1 MNKLASEKYNI
12 LLIVLIFTIPLI
24 ALDMSYWLISTINN
38 DWEEKKQKKEAIQEA
53 ETLAVE
59 GNFSYELAVHFRD
72 FFKQIQNHAYL
83 DNINNTIL
91 TNLLKQSENNIF
103 ASPFPTY
110 NLYVFKI
117 FNYQD
122 FSLVEK

>member
-59 GNFSYELAVHFRD
+59 ANILFSD
-72 FFKQIQNHAYL
+72 CFKRLVKIV
-83 DNINNTIL
+83 
-91 TNLLKQSENNIF
+91 LLMLSKY
-103 ASPFPTY
+103 A
-110 NLYVFKI
+110 
-117 FNYQD
+117 
-122 FSLVEK
+122 